1 MTPLMDTRVT
11 ADASLR
17 VARSVPSRLPSGQKK
32 WLSKHGTGGQSMTI
46 EFVYEMG
53 VFLLDLAF
61 WFFGMTFFL
70 GLSFLII
77 AFLWKCVW
85 KELKE
90 EEEDG

>member
-1 MTPLMDTRVT
+1 
-11 ADASLR
+11 
-17 VARSVPSRLPSGQKK
+17 
-32 WLSKHGTGGQSMTI
+32 MTI

-53 VFLLDLAF
+53 EFLLDLAF

-90 EEEDG
+90 EEEDE